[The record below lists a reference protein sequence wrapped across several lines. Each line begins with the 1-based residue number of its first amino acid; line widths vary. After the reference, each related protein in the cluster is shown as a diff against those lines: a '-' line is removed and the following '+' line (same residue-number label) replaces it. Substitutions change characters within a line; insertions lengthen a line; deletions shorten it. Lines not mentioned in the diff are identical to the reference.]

1 MAITSAICNSFKV
14 EILTGVHNFTSSSG
28 DTFNLA
34 LYTSSATLNK
44 STTAYSSTNEISN
57 TSGSAYSAKG
67 KALTSVTPVL
77 STDTAVCDFAD
88 ISWTSATFT
97 ANGCLIFNE
106 DATGDPAVCAIAFGS
121 DKTVTSGTFTIQFP
135 TADASDAIIRIA

>member
-14 EILTGVHNFTSSSG
+14 QILTGTHNFTVTSG

-44 STTAYSSTNEISN
+44 STTVYITTNEVA
-57 TSGSAYSAKG
+57 TATGYTAKG

-77 STDTAVCDFAD
+77 SSDTAVCDFANV
-88 ISWTSATFT
+88 SWTSASFT
-97 ANGCLIFNE
+97 SRGCLIFN
-106 DATGDPAVCAIAFGS
+106 DSVATDPAVCAIDFGG
-121 DKTVTSGTFTIQFP
+121 DKTVTSGTFTIEFP
-135 TADASDAIIRIA
+135 APNAGTAIIGIA